1 MSAFGG
7 KADNVPAR
15 REVCSASR
23 PLPTRNAHL
32 VPSAQLVTIKRDP
45 PDHESHGIPARALG
59 LDQKPPSI
67 CRSHL
72 SLHRNVQAGAQQIC
86 GVRKFRQNID
96 HLCLAIE
103 LIAST
108 YDPAYVREFIAVREY
123 ERDITLLIG
132 LLGGFQ
138 EFEALDINVERNL
151 IHYADRVQL
160 SDPRHAAPLASFF
173 RYEGALIDKRTADYA
188 ANGCVELHIF
198 QSRFRQLHRK
208 PCFHDVSCG
217 DVS

>member
-1 MSAFGG
+1 MTELHRSLTSQDRSQQDTKSAAG
-7 KADNVPAR
+7 
-15 REVCSASR
+15 
-23 PLPTRNAHL
+23 
-32 VPSAQLVTIKRDP
+32 KRDP

-72 SLHRNVQAGAQQIC
+72 GLHRNIQAGSQQIC

-108 YDPAYVREFIAVREY
+108 YDPAYVREFTAVREY

-138 EFEALDINVERNL
+138 EFDALDINVERNL
-151 IHYADRVQL
+151 IHYANRVQL
-160 SDPRHAAPLASFF
+160 SDLRHAAPLASFF

-188 ANGCVELHIF
+188 ANGCIELHIF

>member
-1 MSAFGG
+1 M
-7 KADNVPAR
+7 R
-15 REVCSASR
+15 
-23 PLPTRNAHL
+23 
-32 VPSAQLVTIKRDP
+32 
-45 PDHESHGIPARALG
+45 ESHKPLKHTESGWGEFCKDLG
-59 LDQKPPSI
+59 ETMGKFKVGEGEEKELFAIVESTKGDIGPPPHLYDDSRLQKPPSI

-72 SLHRNVQAGAQQIC
+72 SLHRNVQAGSQQIC

-108 YDPAYVREFIAVREY
+108 YDPAYVREFTAVREY

-138 EFEALDINVERNL
+138 EFDALDINVERNL

-160 SDPRHAAPLASFF
+160 SDLRHAAPLASFF
-173 RYEGALIDKRTADYA
+173 RYEGALIDKRTLIMPLMGA
-188 ANGCVELHIF
+188 
-198 QSRFRQLHRK
+198 
-208 PCFHDVSCG
+208 
-217 DVS
+217 